1 MKSFKMLSNQNSR
14 LRTGWGPAYG
24 PGVLGGC
31 HEPLTPSPSHSQ
43 LRTQTMKLWVQ
54 MTQWSRQSP
63 SILPSALPRASTS
76 REHGQHTLP
85 PKLAWRLVPAAPA
98 SSSSRSLTWSWRGP
112 PLLGSISPARNH
124 CHGLEETPTD
134 SAFPQ
139 APPPS
144 LLHRLL
150 REPWAPDSALF
161 KHYPLELCSD
171 PPRKLRPG
179 SLKTTRRRA
188 APLPWTKPQNT
199 ESQRDLYLIEG
210 LMYWGL
216 LLTAGSPPRLTSQA
230 EVRPWSVCRM
240 PRNDDAWPKLE
251 ES

>member
-43 LRTQTMKLWVQ
+43 LRTQTTKLWVQ

-124 CHGLEETPTD
+124 CHGLEETPTLP
-134 SAFPQ
+134 SLKLL
-139 APPPS
+139 PPPCS
-144 LLHRLL
+144 TDFSESPELQIQLYSNITHWNCVLTL
-150 REPWAPDSALF
+150 QGNWGLGPWRPRGEELP
-161 KHYPLELCSD
+161 HCLELS
-171 PPRKLRPG
+171 LRIL
-179 SLKTTRRRA
+179 SLKEIST
-188 APLPWTKPQNT
+188 W
-199 ESQRDLYLIEG
+199 
-210 LMYWGL
+210 
-216 LLTAGSPPRLTSQA
+216 
-230 EVRPWSVCRM
+230 
-240 PRNDDAWPKLE
+240 
-251 ES
+251 